1 MINLCGVSVAGRA
14 SISLGNIFRAAC
26 RPAAIPLLILY
37 CLAGG
42 AASTR
47 AEKRDALAPADLAAK
62 DSSAFPG
69 TDAEILLSTHMIEET
84 TPNAAMAKLRIG
96 ECALRTV
103 NFVRAKIYT
112 AKGVADQGKFLI
124 RYGDTCKLV
133 GIEGRVVKPDGASVE
148 LKKSD
153 YFESVLEKTKG
164 EGKTKQITFVFPGL
178 EPGDVIEYR
187 WTEEIPGELWMQGY
201 FCQELVPVRE
211 YRFQVGRVN
220 GGGSVAWLHCPP
232 AETSDRDGFLVTL
245 HNIPAFEAEPH
256 MPPEHEVRGWIYVT
270 KAFPMYPKDE
280 DTWKELS
287 RYWADE
293 FDMAIRPGSA
303 IKKKA
308 EGLVAGAAGDDEKL
322 RRLYEFCQREI
333 FNTAFRT
340 SAQWQAEIDSHRDDK
355 PDSPAKILE
364 KGRGRLDEINL
375 LFGAMARGLGYQVK
389 VARNASRGY
398 LLNVKIGY
406 GWAFLN
412 RPSVAVKLGAQWR
425 FFDPGNYFVPYGML
439 SWLDEGAT
447 ALVCDLK
454 KTELAE
460 TPVSSIA
467 QTQLQRKGRF
477 SLDAEGT
484 LEGEV
489 EEVFTGHF
497 AIRHK
502 KDNWQLALEEVN
514 KAFRDKVTA
523 RLPNA
528 EVSNVTWTNLQSIE
542 MPLTVKYW
550 VRVPGYAEQ
559 AGKRLVFAPSFFRAG
574 VPPVFTAA
582 ERKYPIMFS
591 YPWSEHDDIEI
602 ALPEGFVL
610 DKPSAPTPVGQ
621 AGGAFF
627 ADYKLQFNAKTRTFG
642 YRRDYA
648 VGANGACSFRTESY
662 PVLKNLFEQL
672 NKSDTH
678 SILLKPKEAPAPAA
692 AAPAPV
698 AQPASAQ

>member
-1 MINLCGVSVAGRA
+1 MIMTNICDASVAGRA
-14 SISLGNIFRAAC
+14 STSLRSWCGAAC
-26 RPAAIPLLILY
+26 RSAAIPLLIL
-37 CLAGG
+37 CFLAAGG
-42 AASTR
+42 PSAR
-47 AEKRDALAPADLAAK
+47 ADKRDALAPADLAAK

-69 TDAEILLSTHMIEET
+69 TDAEILISTHIIEET
-84 TPNAAMAKLRIG
+84 SPNVVMAKLQMG
-96 ECALRTV
+96 EEMLRTE
-103 NFVRAKIYT
+103 NFVRAKVYT
-112 AKGVADQGKFLI
+112 SKGVADQGKFRI
-124 RYGDTCKLV
+124 EFGDSHKVV
-133 GIEGRVVKPDGASVE
+133 GIEAMVVKPDGTRVE

-153 YFESVLEKTKG
+153 FFESVMSKTKR
-164 EGKTKQITFVFPGL
+164 EGKWKQITFVFPGL

-187 WTEEIPGELWMQGY
+187 WTEQIPGELWMQGY

-211 YRFQVGRVN
+211 YRFQVGRVD

-232 AETSDRDGFLVTL
+232 AETSDRDGYLVTL

-256 MPPEHEVRGWIYVT
+256 MPPEREVRGWIYVT
-270 KAFPMYPKDE
+270 KAFIMYPKDE

-293 FDMAIRPGSA
+293 FGMATRPGSA

-308 EGLVAGAAGDDEKL
+308 EGLAAGAAGDDEKL
-322 RRLYEFCQREI
+322 RRLYVFCQKEI

-340 SAQWQAEIDSHRDDK
+340 SAQWQAEIESHRDDK
-355 PDSPAKILE
+355 PNSPAKILE
-364 KGRGRLDEINL
+364 LGRGRWDEINH
-375 LFGAMARGLGYQVK
+375 LFASMARGLGYQVK
-389 VARNASRGY
+389 LARNASRADM
-398 LLNVKIGY
+398 LNVKIGY

-412 RPSVAVKLGAQWR
+412 RPSVAVKVGAQWR
-425 FFDPGNYFVPYGML
+425 FFDPGNYFVPYGMM

-460 TPVSSIA
+460 TSVSPIA
-467 QTQLQRKGRF
+467 QTQSQSKGRF

-484 LEGEV
+484 LEGYV
-489 EEVFTGHF
+489 EQVFIGHL
-497 AIRHK
+497 AISRK
-502 KDNWQLALEEVN
+502 QDNWQLALEDVN
-514 KAFRDKVTA
+514 KAFRDEITS

-528 EVSNVTWTNLQSIE
+528 EVSDVAWTNLQSNE
-542 MPLTVKYW
+542 MPLKVTYR

-559 AGKRLVFAPSFFRAG
+559 AGKRLVLAPAFFRAG
-574 VPPVFTAA
+574 LSPVFTAA

-602 ALPEGFVL
+602 VLPEGYVL
-610 DKPSAPTPVGQ
+610 DKPSAPAPVGQ
-621 AGGAFF
+621 AGGAFA
-627 ADYKLQFNAKTRTFG
+627 ADYKLQYNAKARTFG

-662 PVLKNLFEQL
+662 PVLKSLFEQL

-678 SILLKPKEAPAPAA
+678 AILLKPKEAPAPA
-692 AAPAPV
+692 PV
-698 AQPASAQ
+698 SQPASAQ